1 MFIETALK
9 SYALE
14 IIIQDG
20 KTENFSQIY
29 SNLMTDYKSYSNQS
43 DRYKNAY
50 KKRLD
55 TYNRIQNVI
64 ATSYA
69 SDNNIVSHYLKNDES
84 VPIWA
89 IFEIITLGEFGNL
102 ISTFELNTRK
112 NISKDLGLN
121 VAFDSSGKLVENII
135 FLVKDLRN
143 AIAHNNVVFDTRFRQ
158 RNINKTLLKALCQD
172 TKIQGINFTSITDY
186 IVLVVYILK
195 KLSKNNKELLKII
208 NDFIKIVDNLKQNIP
223 QSILNQIVLTNDLQ
237 KLHILKSFLKK

>member
-1 MFIETALK
+1 
-9 SYALE
+9 
-14 IIIQDG
+14 
-20 KTENFSQIY
+20 
-29 SNLMTDYKSYSNQS
+29 MTDYKSYSNQS

-237 KLHILKSFLKK
+237 KLQILKSFLKK